1 MEGLGE
7 NISKWRRRKGMTQ
20 SELAEKIGVQT
31 STLGSYEINR
41 REPPLK
47 TLIAIA
53 DALHMSVDA
62 LLNRDML
69 YRPSRDL
76 TAELLH
82 APEYQINEPDNNQLQ
97 FLIRALEE
105 AGYQI
110 TDKGDDLVEIQ
121 TPSISASFNRKDLII
136 QNPRIFLIRKSS
148 IPVCVVLGLQF
159 GAARLAD
166 HIILL
171 RETQTVSTRSKADD

>member
-69 YRPSRDL
+69 YRPERDL

-82 APEYQINEPDNNQLQ
+82 SNEYNINEPYNNQLQ
-97 FLIRALEE
+97 FLIQALEE
-105 AGYQI
+105 AGYHI
-110 TDKGDDLVEIQ
+110 TDKDDEHVEIK
-121 TPSISASFNRKDLII
+121 TPHISVSFNHKDIII
-136 QNPRIFLIRKSS
+136 QSPRIFLIRKSG

-166 HIILL
+166 YVTSL
-171 RETQTVSTRSKADD
+171 RESSPVTARSKEDD